1 MEERGRED
9 EGERALVVV
18 FFPGV
23 VVGFDGEENR
33 FVFVCSFV
41 RSFVRS
47 FVSLSF
53 SLSLSLSL
61 SLLRRLRFTDNPLE
75 NYNHSTNDRRN

>member
-9 EGERALVVV
+9 EGERARVVV
-18 FFPGV
+18 FFSGV
-23 VVGFDGEENR
+23 VVGFVGEENR

-41 RSFVRS
+41 RSFL
-47 FVSLSF
+47 SLSF

-61 SLLRRLRFTDNPLE
+61 SLLRRLRFTDDPLE
-75 NYNHSTNDRRN
+75 YDNHSTNDRRN

>member
-33 FVFVCSFV
+33 FVFV

-47 FVSLSF
+47 LVRF
-53 SLSLSLSL
+53 SLFLSL
-61 SLLRRLRFTDNPLE
+61 SLLRRLRFTDDPLE
-75 NYNHSTNDRRN
+75 NDNHSTNDRRN